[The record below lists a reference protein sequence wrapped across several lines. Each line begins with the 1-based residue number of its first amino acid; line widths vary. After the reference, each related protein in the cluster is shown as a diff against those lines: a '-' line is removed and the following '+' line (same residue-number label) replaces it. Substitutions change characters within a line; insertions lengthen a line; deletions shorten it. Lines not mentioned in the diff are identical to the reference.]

1 MDQKGLA
8 RAVAERTGLS
18 REESADITRAVLERL
33 ADQLSEG
40 EARRLALDLPDVV
53 APQQVPRRR
62 RKGAHPVRVTDFVRQ
77 VSERTGLTDEEAR
90 AGAGAVLAVLR
101 EALGEEE
108 YRHLIGQLPAEYT
121 GLVQAAGV
129 IARLPGQSFRSSISS
144 RNRMA
149 ASSMSR

>member
-1 MDQKGLA
+1 M
-8 RAVAERTGLS
+8 
-18 REESADITRAVLERL
+18 LERL

-108 YRHLIGQLPAEYT
+108 YRHLIGQLPRSTPGWCKQPA
-121 GLVQAAGV
+121 
-129 IARLPGQSFRSSISS
+129 IARLHGQSFRSSISS